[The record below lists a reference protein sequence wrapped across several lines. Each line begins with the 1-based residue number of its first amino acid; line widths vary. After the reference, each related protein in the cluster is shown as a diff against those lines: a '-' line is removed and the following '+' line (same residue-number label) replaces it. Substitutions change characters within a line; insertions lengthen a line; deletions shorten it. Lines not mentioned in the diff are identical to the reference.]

1 MLRNLF
7 ARWARRHP
15 DPTQD
20 WPVALPDTPPLDLR
34 RGTVGPIR
42 FGDPLQ
48 SACVF
53 GRPDCCRLVRAG
65 YFELVYAGAGFQ
77 IDFEDGRL
85 AYAAFFLGPEGD
97 GTGPEGLRSATL
109 QLDGQRLS
117 GHTALAH
124 LAESWGPASTEER
137 DDEEIVVWYLRSG
150 FTVELEARP
159 DGLLKRVNAYP
170 AEGRHSSGAA
180 NS

>member
-1 MLRNLF
+1 MLRTLF
-7 ARWARRHP
+7 GRWAGRHP

-20 WPVALPDTPPLDLR
+20 WPVALPETPPLDLR
-34 RGTVGPIR
+34 RGMVGPIR

-53 GRPDCCRLVRAG
+53 GRPDRCRTVRAG
-65 YFELVYAGAGFQ
+65 YLELAYAGAGFQ

-85 AYAAFFLGPEGD
+85 AYAAYFLGPEGA
-97 GTGPEGLRSATL
+97 GTGPGGPRLTTL
-109 QLDGQRLS
+109 QVDGQRLS

-124 LAESWGPASTEER
+124 LAECWGPASTEER
-137 DDEEIVVWYLRSG
+137 DEEEIVVWYLRSG